1 YENRRVIKWFRQ
13 SQTTP
18 QILISNI
25 ACGGVTIDKDGSI
38 YASDWGKNAV
48 TRWKEGDRYET
59 IIAGGNGQGNH
70 SNQLYRPIQIFVDE
84 DYAVYVADTL
94 NQRIMKW
101 NKDAK
106 EGIVVAGGNGPS

>member
-1 YENRRVIKWFRQ
+1 
-13 SQTTP
+13 
-18 QILISNI
+18 
-25 ACGGVTIDKDGSI
+25 
-38 YASDWGKNAV
+38 
-48 TRWKEGDRYET
+48 
-59 IIAGGNGQGNH
+59 
-70 SNQLYRPIQIFVDE
+70 PIQIFVDE